1 MYAHLRNLS
10 VGLGGWVVCAHLR
23 NACGWLGTHC
33 WHDRI
38 DTGCNPLR
46 SRVAVAADEVA
57 TKSIKFTMILQQRI
71 CNKTN
76 CNAGDTRGYKTWG
89 VRFAYQTIRSCYF
102 SKRLS
107 FNLSVMNLTLLS
119 YESRGHVEVAGG
131 LSSFSTK
138 SIVVC
143 RPCSTSTAR
152 SCQELHDRQRP
163 SLLVGGMELKPF
175 WLLS

>member
-1 MYAHLRNLS
+1 MYAHLRNLGNL
-10 VGLGGWVVCAHLR
+10 GLGGWVVCAHLR
-23 NACGWLGTHC
+23 NTCGWLGTRC

-89 VRFAYQTIRSCYF
+89 VRFAYQTIGSCYF

-107 FNLSVMNLTLLS
+107 LYLSVMDLTLLS
-119 YESRGHVEVAGG
+119 CESRGHVEVAGG

-138 SIVVC
+138 SFVVEATSC
-143 RPCSTSTAR
+143 GRHWLIENIAVRRSTRTACKAK
-152 SCQELHDRQRP
+152 SSAHKQFK
-163 SLLVGGMELKPF
+163 S
-175 WLLS
+175 